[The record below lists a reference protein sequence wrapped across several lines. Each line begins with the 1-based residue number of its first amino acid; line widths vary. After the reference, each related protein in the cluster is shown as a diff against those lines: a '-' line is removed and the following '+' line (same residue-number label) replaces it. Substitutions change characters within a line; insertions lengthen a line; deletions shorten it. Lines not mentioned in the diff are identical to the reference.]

1 MGSEMCIRDSS
12 HTGKTWKYIKR
23 CLFTAHPQIKEAFFT
38 DQGMELQYRDSQM
51 AEQVMLAF
59 AKAQKPILPVH
70 DSFLVLIDDKELLL
84 EEMQSAYTSVFD
96 KNIVIDTKKAK
107 FMLMPPPDHFEVD
120 EMTAYSG
127 WLERNEAAD
136 QFYGRCI

>member
-1 MGSEMCIRDSS
+1 MKAGSCGCCNIRIGFQ
-12 HTGKTWKYIKR
+12 HTS
-23 CLFTAHPQIKEAFFT
+23 CCH
-38 DQGMELQYRDSQM
+38 
-51 AEQVMLAF
+51 
-59 AKAQKPILPVH
+59 H
-70 DSFLVLIDDKELLL
+70 SFLVLIDDKELLL
-84 EEMQSAYTSVFD
+84 KEMQSAYTSVFG
-96 KNIVIDTKKAK
+96 KNIVIDTNKAK